1 MTQPQEATTI
11 DCMKSVVRH
20 MLRAFLVLVI
30 VVVTAPAGFRLWS
43 AFRETTP
50 SLSGE
55 WVAASLVGGDTR
67 LAYREWGNHDHP
79 PVMLIHGTLA
89 WSQTWQVIAPQIAS
103 AGFRVIAPDLPPF
116 GYSQRPSNADYGRKA
131 QADRI
136 LAFADALGLQRFD
149 LVGHSFGGG
158 ATVETAFRSPER
170 INGLVL
176 LDVAMAWKSLGGG
189 GPAVSLLSRVRP
201 IQTALMATTFTNP
214 LMIGPGLRDF
224 IADDSIV
231 TDERIELYRRPLAV
245 QGTSA
250 AVGDWLQSGL
260 FGDETTSLAA
270 DTTRYAGF
278 EPPVLIIWGEV
289 DTVTPLD
296 QAKHLQSLF
305 ADAQLSVLPNVN
317 HIPHVEAPNQVA
329 QLIIDFLRS
338 DRRDRLTDPKTGLRP
353 ALGP

>member
-1 MTQPQEATTI
+1 MTQLQEATTI
-11 DCMKSVVRH
+11 DCMKSVVRLV
-20 MLRAFLVLVI
+20 LRALVVLVI
-30 VVVTAPAGFRLWS
+30 VVVALPVVFRLWS
-43 AFRETTP
+43 AIRETTP
-50 SLSGE
+50 SLSGD
-55 WVAASLVGGDTR
+55 WVAASVVAGDTR
-67 LAYREWGNHDHP
+67 LAYREWGNHDDP

-116 GYSQRPSNADYGRKA
+116 GYSQRPSNADYSRKA

-158 ATVETAFRSPER
+158 ATVETAFRSPDR

-176 LDVAMAWKSLGGG
+176 LDVAMAWKSLAGGG
-189 GPAVSLLSRVRP
+189 AAMSLLSRVRP

-224 IADDSIV
+224 VADDSLV

-245 QGTSA
+245 HGTSA

-260 FGDETTSLAA
+260 FGDETASLAA

-278 EPPVLIIWGEV
+278 EPPVLIIWGES

-296 QAKHLQSLF
+296 QAEHLHSLF

-317 HIPHVEAPNQVA
+317 HIPHVEAPDQVA
-329 QLIIDFLRS
+329 QLIIGFLRD
-338 DRRDRLTDPKTGLRP
+338 DRRDRLTDPETGLRP

>member
-1 MTQPQEATTI
+1 
-11 DCMKSVVRH
+11 MKSVVWLG
-20 MLRAFLVLVI
+20 LRAFLVLVI
-30 VVVTAPAGFRLWS
+30 VAFTVPAGFRLWS

-55 WVAASLVGGDTR
+55 WGAARVVAGDTR
-67 LAYREWGNHDHP
+67 IAYREWGDRNDP

-103 AGFRVIAPDLPPF
+103 AGFRVIAPDIPPF
-116 GYSQRPSNADYGRKA
+116 GYSQRPSNADYGRAA

-136 LAFADALGLQRFD
+136 LAFANALGLQRFD

-158 ATVETAFRSPER
+158 ATVETAFRSPDR
-170 INGLVL
+170 ISGLVL
-176 LDVAMAWKSLGGG
+176 LDVAMAWKSLAGGG
-189 GPAVSLLSRVRP
+189 AAMSLLSSIRP

-224 IADDSIV
+224 IADDTLV

-250 AVGDWLQSGL
+250 SVGDWLQSGL

-270 DTTRYAGF
+270 DTTRYARF
-278 EPPVLIIWGEV
+278 EPPVLIIWGKE

-296 QAKHLQSLF
+296 QAEHLQSLF
-305 ADAQLSVLPNVN
+305 VDAQLSVLPNVN
-317 HIPHVEAPNQVA
+317 HIPHVEAPDRVA
-329 QLIIDFLRS
+329 QLIIGFLRS
-338 DRRDRLTDPKTGLRP
+338 DRRDRLTDPETGLRP
-353 ALGP
+353 ALAP

>member
-1 MTQPQEATTI
+1 
-11 DCMKSVVRH
+11 MKSVVR
-20 MLRAFLVLVI
+20 LVLWAFLVLVI
-30 VVVTAPAGFRLWS
+30 VAVTVPAGFRLWS

-50 SLSGE
+50 PLTGE
-55 WVAASLVGGDTR
+55 WVAASLAAGDTH
-67 LAYREWGNHDHP
+67 LAYREWGDRNDP

-103 AGFRVIAPDLPPF
+103 AGFRVIAPDIPPF

-136 LAFADALGLQRFD
+136 LAFADALGLKRFD

-189 GPAVSLLSRVRP
+189 GKAMSLLSRVRP

-224 IADDSIV
+224 IADDALV

-245 QGTSA
+245 EGTSA

-278 EPPVLIIWGEV
+278 DPPVLIIWGEE

-296 QAKHLQSLF
+296 QAKYLQSLF

-317 HIPHVEAPNQVA
+317 HIPHVEAPDQVA
-329 QLIIDFLRS
+329 HRIIDFLRS
-338 DRRDRLTDPKTGLRP
+338 DHRDRFTDPETGLRP
-353 ALGP
+353 ALNP

>member
-1 MTQPQEATTI
+1 
-11 DCMKSVVRH
+11 
-20 MLRAFLVLVI
+20 MLGIVLITV
-30 VVVTAPAGFRLWS
+30 PAGFRLWS
-43 AFRETTP
+43 VFRETTP
-50 SLSGE
+50 YLSGE
-55 WVAASLVGGDTR
+55 SVTASVVARDTR
-67 LAYREWGNHDHP
+67 IAYREWGDRNDP

-136 LAFADALGLQRFD
+136 LAFADALELQRFD

-158 ATVETAFRSPER
+158 ATVETALRSPDR

-176 LDVAMAWKSLGGG
+176 LDVAMAWKNLTGG

-224 IADDSIV
+224 IADDSLV
-231 TDERIELYRRPLAV
+231 TDDRVELYRRPLAV
-245 QGTSA
+245 EGTSA

-260 FGDETTSLAA
+260 LGNETTSLAA
-270 DTTRYAGF
+270 DITRYPGF
-278 EPPVLIIWGEV
+278 APPVLIIWGEE

-296 QAKHLQSLF
+296 QATHLQSLF

-317 HIPHVEAPNQVA
+317 HIPHVEAPGQVA
-329 QLIIDFLRS
+329 QLIIDFLHS
-338 DRRDRLTDPKTGLRP
+338 DRRTRVTDPETGLRP